1 MCRTLVKTDINSLLP
16 KLDNNTDLVIGDV
29 TETIEPWMKDN
40 CSSDSPIGFIAFD
53 LDMYYGTKA
62 AMKVLK
68 GESDWY
74 LPKFWCYLDDIRTT
88 SMCSKNGELL
98 AVSEFNLEN
107 KMRSIEVYP
116 FLETE
121 RLFKNAGWI
130 HQMRHV
136 NILDHPSQLKQ
147 S

>member
-1 MCRTLVKTDINSLLP
+1 
-16 KLDNNTDLVIGDV
+16 
-29 TETIEPWMKDN
+29 
-40 CSSDSPIGFIAFD
+40 
-53 LDMYYGTKA
+53 
-62 AMKVLK
+62 
-68 GESDWY
+68 
-74 LPKFWCYLDDIRTT
+74 
-88 SMCSKNGELL
+88 MCSKNGELL

-107 KMRSIEVYP
+107 KMRYIEVYP